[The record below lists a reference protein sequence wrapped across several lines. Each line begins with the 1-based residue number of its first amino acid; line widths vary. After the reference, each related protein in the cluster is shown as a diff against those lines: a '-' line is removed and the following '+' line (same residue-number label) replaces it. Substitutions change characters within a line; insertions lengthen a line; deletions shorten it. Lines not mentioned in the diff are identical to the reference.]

1 MNIQD
6 IKQRFEIIGNSPLLN
21 YALQTA
27 TKVAPTDI
35 SVLING
41 ESGVGKEAFSKVI
54 HALSARKH
62 GPFIAVNCGAIPE
75 GTIDSELFGHEK
87 GSFTGALDTRKGYFE
102 TVSGGT
108 IFLDEVGELPLETQS
123 RLLRILESGEFLK
136 VGSSKTQKTDVRV
149 IAATN
154 RDLLDYSAQGKFRED
169 LYYRLSTVPIRVPP
183 LRERKEDINLLFR
196 KFSAD
201 FAEKYKSKPV
211 VLDAEA
217 QNILAAF
224 RWPGNIRQL
233 KNVAEQLS
241 VLDEDKNVNGYELS
255 QVLPPERPG
264 LPALMVNSA
273 DANQMSERDIFYK
286 VLFELRKDLSDLKG
300 VVFEMM
306 QNGNPNINA
315 DNFMMKPQENM
326 SNIFSTSMYQN
337 NSNPSSVPINTGN
350 SSFSM
355 PPNIID
361 IPVVQNPESESL
373 SIEHKEIELIKK
385 ALDKYRGRRK
395 KAANEL
401 GISER
406 TLYRKIKQYD
416 LEE

>member
-35 SVLING
+35 TVLING

-54 HALSARKH
+54 HSLSSRKH

-123 RLLRILESGEFLK
+123 RLLRILESGEFIK

-154 RDLLDYSAQGKFRED
+154 RDLLDYSSQGKFRED

-201 FAEKYKSKPV
+201 FSEKYKSKPV
-211 VLDAEA
+211 ILDAEA
-217 QNILAAF
+217 QNILAAY

-233 KNVAEQLS
+233 KNIAEQLS
-241 VLDEDKNVNGYELS
+241 VLDEDKNVNAFELT
-255 QVLPPERPG
+255 QVLPTDRPR
-264 LPALMVNSA
+264 LPALLGNTA
-273 DANQMSERDIFYK
+273 DANHMSERDIFYK

-306 QNGNPNINA
+306 QNGKSSMSA
-315 DNFMMKPQENM
+315 EDFGMKQNENM
-326 SNIFSTSMYQN
+326 NSIFSPGMYQN
-337 NSNPSSVPINTGN
+337 SSNQSNNLNPNHQG
-350 SSFSM
+350 FSK
-355 PPNIID
+355 PNIID
-361 IPVVQNPESESL
+361 IPVIQNPEPESL

-416 LEE
+416 LED

>member
-35 SVLING
+35 TVLING

-54 HALSARKH
+54 HSLSSRKH

-123 RLLRILESGEFLK
+123 RLLRILESGEFIK

-154 RDLLDYSAQGKFRED
+154 RDLLDYSSQGKFRED

-201 FAEKYKSKPV
+201 FSEKYKSKPV
-211 VLDAEA
+211 ILDAEA
-217 QNILAAF
+217 QNILAAY

-233 KNVAEQLS
+233 KNIAEQLS
-241 VLDEDKNVNGYELS
+241 VLDEDKNVNAFELT
-255 QVLPPERPG
+255 QVLPADRPR
-264 LPALMVNSA
+264 LPALLGNTA
-273 DANQMSERDIFYK
+273 DANHMSERDIFYK

-306 QNGNPNINA
+306 QNGKSSMSA
-315 DNFMMKPQENM
+315 EDFGMKQNENM
-326 SNIFSTSMYQN
+326 NSIFSPGMYQN
-337 NSNPSSVPINTGN
+337 SSNQSNNLNPNHQG
-350 SSFSM
+350 FSK
-355 PPNIID
+355 PNIID
-361 IPVVQNPESESL
+361 IPVIQNPEPESL

-416 LEE
+416 LED

>member
-35 SVLING
+35 TVLING

-54 HALSARKH
+54 HALSSRKH

-123 RLLRILESGEFLK
+123 RLLRILESGEFIK

-154 RDLLDYSAQGKFRED
+154 RDLLDYSSQGKFRED

-201 FAEKYKSKPV
+201 FSEKYKSKPV
-211 VLDAEA
+211 ILDGDA
-217 QNILAAF
+217 QNILAAY

-241 VLDEDKNVNGYELS
+241 VLDEDKNVNAFELS
-255 QVLPPERPG
+255 QVLPADKPR
-264 LPALMVNSA
+264 LPALLGNTA
-273 DANQMSERDIFYK
+273 DANHMSERDIFYK

-306 QNGNPNINA
+306 QNGKSSMSA
-315 DNFMMKPQENM
+315 EDFGMKQNENM
-326 SNIFSTSMYQN
+326 NSIFSPGMYQN
-337 NSNPSSVPINTGN
+337 SSNQPSNLNTNHQG
-350 SSFSM
+350 FSK
-355 PPNIID
+355 PNIID
-361 IPVVQNPESESL
+361 IPVIQNPEPESL

-416 LEE
+416 LED

>member
-1 MNIQD
+1 MNVQD

-35 SVLING
+35 TVLING

-54 HALSARKH
+54 HSLSSRKH

-123 RLLRILESGEFLK
+123 RLLRILESGEFIK

-154 RDLLDYSAQGKFRED
+154 RDLLDYSSQGKFRED

-201 FAEKYKSKPV
+201 FSEKYKSKPV
-211 VLDAEA
+211 ILDTEA
-217 QNILAAF
+217 QNILAAY

-233 KNVAEQLS
+233 KNIAEQLS
-241 VLDEDKNVNGYELS
+241 VLDEDKNVNAFELT
-255 QVLPPERPG
+255 QVLPADKPR
-264 LPALMVNSA
+264 LPALLGNTA
-273 DANQMSERDIFYK
+273 DANHMSERDIFYK

-306 QNGNPNINA
+306 QNGKSSMSA
-315 DNFMMKPQENM
+315 EDFGMKQNENM
-326 SNIFSTSMYQN
+326 NSIFSPGMYQN
-337 NSNPSSVPINTGN
+337 SSNQSINLNPNHQG
-350 SSFSM
+350 FSKT
-355 PPNIID
+355 NIID
-361 IPVVQNPESESL
+361 IPVIQNPEPESL

-416 LEE
+416 LED